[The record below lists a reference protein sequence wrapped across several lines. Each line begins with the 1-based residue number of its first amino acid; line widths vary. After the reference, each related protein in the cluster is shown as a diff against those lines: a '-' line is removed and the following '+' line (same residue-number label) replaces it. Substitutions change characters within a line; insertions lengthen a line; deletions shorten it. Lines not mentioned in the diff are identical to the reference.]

1 MKNKKSEFKELKC
14 RLFNHK
20 ENKTKLE
27 SKLLKLE
34 NLDYQTNIINS
45 EIKGSSDNK
54 SKVEKYV
61 IEKEVLE
68 KEIKELSFYVRE
80 IDIAL
85 NILTKKEYNII
96 ELRYF
101 EGYKPSEVYNRLH
114 MSESTF
120 WREHNKI
127 LLKIDKFIK
136 M

>member
-1 MKNKKSEFKELKC
+1 MENKKNEFKELKN
-14 RLFNHK
+14 RLFKHK
-20 ENKTKLE
+20 ENKTRLE
-27 SKLLKLE
+27 SKQLKLE
-34 NLDYQTNIINS
+34 NLDYKTNIINS
-45 EIKGSSDNK
+45 EIKGSSDTN

-61 IEKEVLE
+61 LEKERLE
-68 KEIKELSFYVRE
+68 KEIKELSFNVRE

-120 WREHNKI
+120 WRVHNKV
-127 LLKIDKFIK
+127 LSKIEKVIK
-136 M
+136 I